1 MRMLAA
7 ARSRSE
13 AAPGGPRLI
22 NGHVEALPFVDGAF
36 DHVVAVAVLCFV
48 REVDHALAEMARVL
62 KPGGRLVVGELGR
75 FSLWAAVRRVRG
87 WLCART
93 WRAARFHT
101 TDELQRLVK
110 RHGLV
115 VRETRGSIYYP
126 PCGPAASFLAPPDF
140 WLGRR
145 TTLGAGFIAL
155 SAAKI
160 A

>member
-7 ARSRSE
+7 ARSRS
-13 AAPGGPRLI
+13 G
-22 NGHVEALPFVDGAF
+22 
-36 DHVVAVAVLCFV
+36 
-48 REVDHALAEMARVL
+48 
-62 KPGGRLVVGELGR
+62 
-75 FSLWAAVRRVRG
+75 
-87 WLCART
+87 ART

-101 TDELQRLVK
+101 TDELQRLVE

-126 PCGPAASFLAPPDF
+126 PCGPAASLLAPLDF

-160 A
+160 G